1 MKIIITEKQNLFL
14 RRRLDEID
22 EFVKL
27 ALEDSDP
34 SIYIYDDNINYYVD
48 HIVWEVIEDLG
59 NKYHLDDMEG
69 TVDYLRDTYWNE
81 IVAYYRNKNRFD

>member
-1 MKIIITEKQNLFL
+1 MKYVITESQSLFL

-22 EFVKL
+22 EYVKL

-34 SIYIYDDNINYYVD
+34 SLYIYDDNVNYYVN

-59 NKYHLDDMEG
+59 NKYPLDDMEA
-69 TVDYLRDTYWNE
+69 TADYLRDTYWNE
-81 IVAYYRNKNRFD
+81 IVGYYKNRLGL